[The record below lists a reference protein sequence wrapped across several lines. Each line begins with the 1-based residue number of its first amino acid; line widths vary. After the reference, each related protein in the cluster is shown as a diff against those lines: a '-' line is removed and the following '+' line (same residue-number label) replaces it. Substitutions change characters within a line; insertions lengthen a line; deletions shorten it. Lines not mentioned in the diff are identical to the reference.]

1 MLVKF
6 HARGVGRGSGPID
19 YLLGK
24 DRKREDATLDRGNPE
39 EVQTLIDGSKYA
51 KKYTSGVLSFQESDL
66 DRAIK
71 DKIMS
76 SFEKALLPG
85 LDADQ
90 YSCLWVEHKDKGRL
104 ELNFVVPNIELQ
116 TGKRLQPYYDK
127 ADRPRIN
134 AWKVGMNARLGL
146 HDPDDPMNR
155 QAILSVK
162 DLPEQKQKAAQTITG
177 GLLKLAGNGD
187 IKNRDDVVSIL
198 VDAGFTIA
206 RQTKQSISIA
216 DPEGGRNIRLKGLIY
231 EQDFGFSDG
240 LRQEIES
247 ASARYRAE
255 SQERIQAAREDYRKC
270 IERKRAENQKR
281 HKRPESSHEL
291 SRSQDMALVGSH
303 HSNAVRSNSGRS
315 MVARK
320 PNQRQLENHQRAE
333 RNDTPTQG
341 QRRQD
346 NIESVRG
353 SALHSNGGERRGLDE
368 EIRPKTDVYTR
379 RILNNDRTRETAFER
394 LRTITRRARE
404 TAQRIYE
411 TVRGFAEQVRGEQKG
426 KHSIEEQ
433 CIELNSAS
441 RTLDGFNSKL
451 QERMRIERNQE
462 LEQQREKTQSRGFYL

>member
-39 EVQTLIDGSKYA
+39 EIQALIDGSNYA
-51 KKYTSGVLSFQESDL
+51 KKYTSGVLSFQEPDL
-66 DRAIK
+66 DRATK
-71 DKIMS
+71 EKIMS

-134 AWKVGMNARLGL
+134 AWKVGMNASLGL

-162 DLPEQKQKAAQTITG
+162 DLPKQKQEAAQTITD

-216 DPEGGRNIRLKGLIY
+216 DPDGGRNIRLKGLIY
-231 EQDFGFSDG
+231 EQNFGFSDG
-240 LRQEIES
+240 LQEEIES

-255 SQERIQAAREDYRKC
+255 SQERIQTAREDYRKC

-281 HKRPESSHEL
+281 HKRPESPYEL
-291 SRSQDMALVGSH
+291 SRSQDMALAGSND
-303 HSNAVRSNSGRS
+303 SNAARSDSRGS
-315 MVARK
+315 MVAGE
-320 PNQRQLENHQRAE
+320 PNQRQLERHQQTE

-341 QRRQD
+341 QGRQHQT
-346 NIESVRG
+346 ESVRR
-353 SALHSNGGERRGLDE
+353 STLHSSGGERRGLDE
-368 EIRPKTDVYTR
+368 EIRSKTDVYTR
-379 RILNNDRTRETAFER
+379 GILNHDRTRETAFGR
-394 LRTITRRARE
+394 LGAITRRTRE
-404 TAQRIYE
+404 TAQRVYE
-411 TVRGFAEQVRGEQKG
+411 TVRGFVEQIRGEPEG
-426 KHSIEEQ
+426 KHSIEKQ
-433 CIELNSAS
+433 CLELNSAS

-451 QERMRIERNQE
+451 QERMTRERNQE
-462 LEQQREKTQSRGFYL
+462 LEQQRQRTQSRGFSR